1 MSRPL
6 RIQYPNA
13 VYHVTCRGNERQS
26 IFRDDADRKRFLQ
39 ILTQSLN
46 IYTVKL
52 YSYVLMNNHFH
63 LLVETPLGN
72 LAEFMRKF
80 NITYTSYFNRRHER
94 VGHLYQGRYK
104 SILVDKNEY
113 LSVLSRYIHLNPVRI
128 KSMEKMPVKDK
139 IKHLLRYPWSS
150 LPGFINKRKKEWYI
164 DYAMVLG
171 EYGGDTDKA
180 RKEYKKRMY
189 EEISRGVEIKENIIG
204 QSMLGGDAF
213 IAWVKETYIEQ
224 AKDWEQP
231 SVRDIHRYCTKDKIL
246 RVVRQET
253 GKDLDAIRTEKGELR
268 RMVMDL
274 LYCAAGMKGPEIGKL
289 FGIDYVS
296 VSQER
301 RRFREKLSN
310 NRKLRA
316 LMSRIEDKLSTIK
329 I

>member
-1 MSRPL
+1 MARPL

-13 VYHVTCRGNERQS
+13 VYYVTCRGNERQA

-39 ILTQSLN
+39 ILIQSHN
-46 IYTVKL
+46 IYTVKI
-52 YSYVLMNNHFH
+52 YSYVLMSNHFH

-80 NITYTSYFNRRHER
+80 NITYTSYFNRRHNR

-128 KSMEKMPVKDK
+128 KSMEKVTVKDR
-139 IKHLLRYPWSS
+139 IKHLIRYPWSS
-150 LPGFINKRKKEWYI
+150 LRGFINNRKKEWYI

-180 RKEYKKRMY
+180 RKEYKKRIY
-189 EEISRGVEIKENIIG
+189 EEISKGIEIKESIIG
-204 QSMLGGDAF
+204 QSILGGEAF
-213 IAWVKETYIEQ
+213 IAWVKEKYIEE
-224 AKDWEQP
+224 AKDRERP
-231 SVRDIHRYCTKDKIL
+231 SVRDIHQYRTKNEIL
-246 RVVRQET
+246 QAVRQET
-253 GKDLDAIRTEKGELR
+253 GKDLDAIRAEKGELR
-268 RMVMDL
+268 QMVMEL
-274 LYCAAGMKGPEIGKL
+274 LYRTGGMKGPEIGKL
-289 FGIDYVS
+289 FGIDYGS

-301 RRFREKLSN
+301 KRLREKLPN

-316 LMSRIEDKLSTIK
+316 LMSRIEGKLSSNEI
-329 I
+329 